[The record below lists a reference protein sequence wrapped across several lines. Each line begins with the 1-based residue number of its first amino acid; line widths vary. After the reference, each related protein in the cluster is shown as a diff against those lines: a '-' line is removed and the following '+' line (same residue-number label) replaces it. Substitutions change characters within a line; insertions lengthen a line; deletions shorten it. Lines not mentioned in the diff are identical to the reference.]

1 MNAVELRNFVRQ
13 KYRLINWAHVEQ
25 SCGLPKRWVYQ
36 FAKSESTPRIENE
49 KREKLVMYLKKEGLL
64 NG

>member
-1 MNAVELRNFVRQ
+1 MDAVELRSFIRQ

-36 FAKSESTPRIENE
+36 FAKSDSSPRLENQ
-49 KREKLVMYLKKEGLL
+49 KREKLVDYLKKEGILH
-64 NG
+64 G